1 MAITSNKYGMEELKT
16 LVSSFSNLVLRDY
29 SNNGYKELLFEDNQ
43 YTVFTM
49 ITLYNNGFEASF
61 TQNLEKFKHVT
72 RSDGYTNASEF

>member
-43 YTVFTM
+43 YKIFST
-49 ITLYNNGFEASF
+49 ITLTTDLKLVLLKILREIQTCS
-61 TQNLEKFKHVT
+61 QK
-72 RSDGYTNASEF
+72 